1 MKNYLSNCQGS
12 VLRKRRCACA
22 KPFLKTIQQGGKNF
36 AALPGSGKQEDEQE
50 ALLDVISGVLMG
62 KWGSA
67 GTILLK
73 HILKDY
79 FDQTI
84 PDAAYYSGWIQ
95 KIYRKSKNEK
105 K

>member
-1 MKNYLSNCQGS
+1 M
-12 VLRKRRCACA
+12 
-22 KPFLKTIQQGGKNF
+22 KTIQQGGKNF

-79 FDQTI
+79 LIKQFQMLHIILGGFRRIHFCGCLDGKQ
-84 PDAAYYSGWIQ
+84 
-95 KIYRKSKNEK
+95 EE
-105 K
+105 